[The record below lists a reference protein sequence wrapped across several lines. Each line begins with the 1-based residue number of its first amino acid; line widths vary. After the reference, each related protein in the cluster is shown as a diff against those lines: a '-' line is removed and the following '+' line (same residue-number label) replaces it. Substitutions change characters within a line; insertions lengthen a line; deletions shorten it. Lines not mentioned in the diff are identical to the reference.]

1 MSVKSPLLKLSIV
14 IGLLFCVMGIYMAV
28 SWAMGDLYGY
38 KARYAVESWQEEPS
52 LPDLIVIDEAIA
64 DADRALSWE
73 SENPEYHELKARALY
88 YKALVKGVDD
98 LGKAYLVSAKQSH
111 DSAAQLRP
119 QWPYTWANMALMK
132 AYLAEFDDEFHQ
144 ALLNAVQY
152 GPWERSVHL
161 TIAHIGAMSWTSL
174 SAEQKSIIAANVS
187 RGLKHNY
194 KGIAFNLDAYKRRN
208 LICAYMHRDENQQR
222 FCR

>member
-1 MSVKSPLLKLSIV
+1 MSVKSPLIKFSIV
-14 IGLLFCVMGIYMAV
+14 LGLLSCVIGVYLAAT
-28 SWAMGDLYGY
+28 WAMGDLYGY
-38 KARYAVESWQEEPS
+38 KARYEIESWQEEKS
-52 LPDLIVIDEAIA
+52 LPDLKVIDEALA

-73 SENPEYHELKARALY
+73 NENPEYHELKARALY
-88 YKALVKGVDD
+88 YKALVRGVDG
-98 LGKAYLVSAKQSH
+98 LGRAYLVSAKQSH
-111 DSAAQLRP
+111 VYAAALRP
-119 QWPYTWANMALMK
+119 RWPYTWANMALMK
-132 AYLAEFDDEFHQ
+132 AYLEEFDDEFNQ

-161 TIAHIGAMSWTSL
+161 TIAHMGAMSWPNL
-174 SAEQKSIIAANVS
+174 SAEQKNIIAANVS

-194 KGIAFNLDAYKRRN
+194 KGMALNLDAYKRRN